1 MAVITIQA
9 AWVNEIKQFDWGYS
23 VKIAE
28 DQRQKNKQTGAW
40 ETVEKTYYDLTVP
53 AELGFDF
60 QVGQRISIVG
70 SFKTKK
76 WEKGLNLIVR
86 ASSVEAFASFAQE
99 PEELLP
105 F

>member
-9 AWVNEIKQFDWGYS
+9 AWINEIKEYDWGWS

-28 DQRQKNKQTGAW
+28 DQRQKNKQTGVW
-40 ETVEKTYYDLTVP
+40 ETTDKTYYDLTVP
-53 AELGFDF
+53 RELGFDF
-60 QVGQRISIVG
+60 ATGQRIAVVG

-76 WEKGLNLIVR
+76 WEKGLNLTVR
-86 ASSVEAFASFAQE
+86 AQSIEAFASFAQT
-99 PEELLP
+99 PEDLLP